1 MAFVAIAFYFLI
13 QERLTETARFRR
25 MLMLIQH
32 LKRSRRN
39 KLLYK
44 RLVGGSDRSELT
56 EAN

>member
-13 QERLTETARFRR
+13 QEPLTETARFRR
-25 MLMLIQH
+25 VLMLQH